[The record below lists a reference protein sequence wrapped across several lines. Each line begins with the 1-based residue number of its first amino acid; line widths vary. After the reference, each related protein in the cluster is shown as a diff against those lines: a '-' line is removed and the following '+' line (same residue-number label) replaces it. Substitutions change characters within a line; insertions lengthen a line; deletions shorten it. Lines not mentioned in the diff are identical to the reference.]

1 MGMRRRTRRRALVA
15 GAAVAHHRSN
25 MAADQQQAGYDQ
37 GVADA
42 EQAAPAPQYQA
53 PAAPVAAAPPP
64 PDPYD
69 QIEHLAQ
76 LHASGALTDE
86 EFAAETAKVLGS

>member
-25 MAADQQQAGYDQ
+25 MAAEQEQAGYDQ

-42 EQAAPAPQYQA
+42 QQPAPAPQYQA
-53 PAAPVAAAPPP
+53 PAAPVAPRHPRRTP
-64 PDPYD
+64 TTRSSTSPSCMPRVR
-69 QIEHLAQ
+69 
-76 LHASGALTDE
+76 LTDE
-86 EFAAETAKVLGS
+86 EFAAEKAKVLAS

>member
-15 GAAVAHHRSN
+15 GAAIAHHRSN
-25 MAADQQQAGYDQ
+25 AAAEQEQAGYDQ

-42 EQAAPAPQYQA
+42 QQAPAPEYQE
-53 PAAPVAAAPPP
+53 APVAAAPPA

-76 LHASGALTDE
+76 LHSSGALTDE
-86 EFAAETAKVLGS
+86 EFAAEKAKVLAS

>member
-1 MGMRRRTRRRALVA
+1 
-15 GAAVAHHRSN
+15 
-25 MAADQQQAGYDQ
+25 MAAEQQQAGYEQ
-37 GVADA
+37 GQADA
-42 EQAAPAPQYQA
+42 QQAAPVYAPAPAAPAPA
-53 PAAPVAAAPPP
+53 VPAPPA

-86 EFAAETAKVLGS
+86 EFAAEKAKVLAS

>member
-1 MGMRRRTRRRALVA
+1 
-15 GAAVAHHRSN
+15 
-25 MAADQQQAGYDQ
+25 MAAEQEQAGYDQ
-37 GVADA
+37 GQADA
-42 EQAAPAPQYQA
+42 QQAAAPAPQYQA
-53 PAAPVAAAPPP
+53 PAAPAPPP

-86 EFAAETAKVLGS
+86 EFAAEKAKVLAS